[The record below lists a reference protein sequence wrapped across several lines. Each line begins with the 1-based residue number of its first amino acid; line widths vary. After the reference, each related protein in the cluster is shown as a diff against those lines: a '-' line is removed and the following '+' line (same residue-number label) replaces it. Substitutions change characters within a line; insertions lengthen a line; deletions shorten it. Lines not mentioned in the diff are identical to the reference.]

1 MTTEP
6 SNRNVFVADATSN
19 ALSGYT
25 TSTAPLAALNDSL
38 FTTGNSPCSVAV
50 APLDNFVYVD
60 NKAS

>member
-1 MTTEP
+1 M
-6 SNRNVFVADATSN
+6 FVADATSN